1 MLSPDLFEPA
11 FMAVKDGFL
20 LTLLI
25 TLASFCFGQI
35 LALPLA
41 LGLTSERP
49 PFHVAVST
57 YTFFVRGSPLLVQ
70 LFIIYYGLGQ
80 IEAVRD
86 SFLWPLLRSPIYC
99 AVIAIGLNSAAYCAE
114 LLAGAIRQLPP
125 GQWEAGKA
133 LGIGDD
139 ILLAKIVLPQAY
151 RAVLPAIG
159 NELVLVMKGST
170 LASAVTVMEMTG
182 SARVFVARSYAP
194 FETFLIA
201 GAIYLVL
208 GAVFGRLFSFIE
220 KRTGIPGR

>member
-11 FMAVKDGFL
+11 FIAVKDGFL
-20 LTLLI
+20 LTLVI
-25 TLASFCFGQI
+25 TIASFCLGQV

-41 LGLTSERP
+41 LGLTSQRRP
-49 PFHVAVST
+49 VRLGIST

-80 IEAVRD
+80 IEAIRD
-86 SFLWPLLRSPIYC
+86 SYLWPVLRSPIYC
-99 AVIAIGLNSAAYCAE
+99 AILAIGLNSAAYSAE
-114 LLAGAIRQLPP
+114 LVAGAIRQIPA

-133 LGIGDD
+133 LGIRYSV
-139 ILLAKIVLPQAY
+139 LLVKIVLPQAY

-201 GAIYLVL
+201 GTIYLVL
-208 GAVFGRLFSFIE
+208 GAVFGRLFRFIE
-220 KRTGIPGR
+220 ARTAIPGR

>member
-25 TLASFCFGQI
+25 TIASFCLGQI
-35 LALPLA
+35 LGLPLA
-41 LGLTSERP
+41 LALTSERRP
-49 PFHVAVST
+49 VRLTVST
-57 YTFFVRGSPLLVQ
+57 YTFLVRGSPLLVQ

-86 SFLWPLLRSPIYC
+86 SFLWPILRSPIYC
-99 AVIAIGLNSAAYCAE
+99 AILAIGLNSAAYSAE

-133 LGIGDD
+133 LGIGRGV
-139 ILLAKIVLPQAY
+139 LLVKIVFPQAY
-151 RAVLPAIG
+151 RAILPAIG

-201 GAIYLVL
+201 GTIYLML
-208 GAVFGRLFSFIE
+208 GAVFGRIFRFVE
-220 KRTGIPGR
+220 MRTAIPGR